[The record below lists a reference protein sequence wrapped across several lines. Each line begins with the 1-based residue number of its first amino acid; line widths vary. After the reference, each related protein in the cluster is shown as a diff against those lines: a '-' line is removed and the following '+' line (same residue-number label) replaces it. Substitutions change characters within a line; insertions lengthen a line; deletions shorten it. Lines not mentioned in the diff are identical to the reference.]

1 MNYPEIEEE
10 RQALVEEGI
19 IGERDRRLVF
29 IEDYIISPKRSRD
42 TALSSS
48 ASLILH
54 GNRNGWERWKN
65 AEGITLMDIK
75 EILDIYEF

>member
-1 MNYPEIEEE
+1 MNYPAIEEE

-48 ASLILH
+48 ASLSMEDKT
-54 GNRNGWERWKN
+54 R
-65 AEGITLMDIK
+65 
-75 EILDIYEF
+75 